1 MPGFGGGVIEMAEK
15 QYKNYDERF
24 LKEESSGSRPVIEY
38 DTTNSDE
45 VIELDGQ
52 NTTIKGK
59 FLDGSYCQN
68 ADDLKKIFTSGSLFS
83 FAVPSINDSLT
94 MYSPT
99 AFSMTEDG
107 AQILLAISGSQHV
120 LSVVDAPTFEQL
132 KQPTP

>member
-1 MPGFGGGVIEMAEK
+1 MAEK

-24 LKEESSGSRPVIEY
+24 LKEDNASGSRPVIEY
-38 DTTNSDE
+38 VFTNSDE
-45 VIELDGQ
+45 VIALDGQ

-83 FAVPSINDSLT
+83 FAVPSENDSLAI
-94 MYSPT
+94 YSPT
-99 AFSMTEDG
+99 LFSMTEDG
-107 AQILLAISGSQHV
+107 ARILVAIGDSQHV

-132 KQPTP
+132 KQSES